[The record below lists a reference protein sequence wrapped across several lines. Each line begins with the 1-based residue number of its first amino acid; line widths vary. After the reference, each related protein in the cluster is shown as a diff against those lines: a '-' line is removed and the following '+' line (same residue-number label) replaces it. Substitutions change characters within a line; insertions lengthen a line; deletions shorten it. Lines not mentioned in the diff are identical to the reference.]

1 MNLRE
6 PTAARTVAVTLD
18 DLGATEESSAPEIST
33 RILRALA
40 AENAPVAVF
49 VNCRAL
55 EPATLRLW
63 QQAGATFGNH
73 TATHLD
79 LDAAGADDVWWRDV
93 ESCDAR
99 LRRELHERVSFFRY
113 PYLRYGKTVEA
124 RAAAA
129 RRLADLGYTIA
140 HVTAATSEWLLADYY
155 RQALESD
162 APALAGE
169 LAAAYVE
176 HMADTLEAA
185 HDWAIQKAG
194 RDIRQITLAHVNR
207 LAADHLGD
215 VLAALRARGWQFVS
229 LKQALAD
236 PVYSLPDVY
245 TGSCGCSWLARIA
258 PALTRDDTYVFGEY
272 EARIRQRFEQRV
284 QALPKP

>member
-1 MNLRE
+1 VPAER
-6 PTAARTVAVTLD
+6 ARAGKVAITLD
-18 DLGATEESSAPEIST
+18 DLGATVESSAPEISA

-55 EPATLRLW
+55 ERDTLRLW

-79 LDAAGADDVWWRDV
+79 LDAAGADDVWWHDV
-93 ESCDAR
+93 ESCDTR
-99 LRRELHERVSFFRY
+99 LTSELHERVRFFRY
-113 PYLRYGKTVEA
+113 PYLRYGKTAGA

-129 RRLADLGYTIA
+129 ERLAARGYTIA

-155 RQALESD
+155 RHAVEHGAAALVS
-162 APALAGE
+162 E
-169 LAAAYVE
+169 LVAAYVA
-176 HMADTLEAA
+176 HMADTLDAA
-185 HDWAIQKAG
+185 RDWAIQKTG
-194 RDIRQITLAHVNR
+194 HDIPQITLAHVNR
-207 LAADHLGD
+207 LAADHLAD
-215 VLAALRARGWQFVS
+215 VLAELRARGWRFVS
-229 LKQALAD
+229 LKEALSD

-245 TGSCGCSWLARIA
+245 TGGCGCSWLAHIA
-258 PALTRDDTYVFGEY
+258 PALTPDDTYVFGDY

-284 QALPKP
+284 QALQER